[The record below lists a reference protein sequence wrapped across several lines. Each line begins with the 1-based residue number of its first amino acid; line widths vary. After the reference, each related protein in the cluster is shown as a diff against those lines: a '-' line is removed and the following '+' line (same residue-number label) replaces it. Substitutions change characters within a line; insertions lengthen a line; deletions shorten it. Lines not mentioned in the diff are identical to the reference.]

1 MAELVFRFVVGVIFE
16 IIVLGAIDLAVRA
29 GHGVTRAIV
38 PLVSGGR
45 VLVVPVPNNL
55 VVVERWHGL
64 HRLTN
69 GTPVIGKAL
78 ATILGFLL
86 LLLAA
91 ALCVL
96 LAVRLL
102 WDTHSFGNSSPMLR

>member
-1 MAELVFRFVVGVIFE
+1 MAELLFRFVVGVVFE
-16 IIVLGAIDLAVRA
+16 IVVLGALDLAVRA
-29 GHGVTRAIV
+29 GQSVTRAIV

-45 VLVVPVPNNL
+45 ILVVPVPNNL
-55 VVVERWHGL
+55 VVVERWNGI

-86 LLLAA
+86 LLFAA
-91 ALCVL
+91 VCILIAVL
-96 LAVRLL
+96 SV
-102 WDTHSFGNSSPMLR
+102 WNIHSFGNSSPMLR